1 MRLTDPD
8 GYAWLQQ
15 GEGWV
20 GNGIRRR
27 LTPVGSDRFAQA
39 VDWARDVLGPDDLA
53 FASFTFTD
61 DAGQLDGRGSAL
73 VVPEQVGRVEVGDP
87 QPPALQHVGS
97 KIRYAGSSIDE
108 VKWMEAVATATDR
121 IRAGAYEKVVLA
133 RDLHVWADYE
143 LDPIGLARRLSAR
156 FPSTMT
162 FLHERFV
169 GATPELLVRREGR
182 RVTSV
187 VLAGT
192 APPDEASGRAL
203 LASDKD
209 RSEHAFARD
218 SAVDSLRPLCTD
230 DLRADARPWLLRLDN
245 VQHLAT
251 RIEGTLAADTHILEV
266 VAALHPTA
274 AVGGAPRAAA
284 VADIR
289 ELEGMDRHR
298 YAAPIGILDG
308 RGDGTF
314 GIALR
319 CAQLEGTR
327 ARLFA
332 GAGIVADSLP
342 DAELEETRLKLRAM
356 QSVLGG

>member
-1 MRLTDPD
+1 MILSDPD
-8 GYAWLQQ
+8 GYAWLQH
-15 GEGWV
+15 GVGWV
-20 GNGIRRR
+20 GHGVRHR
-27 LTPVGSDRFAQA
+27 LTPAGPDRFADA
-39 VDWARDVLGPDDLA
+39 AAWARDRLAPDDLA
-53 FASFTFTD
+53 FASFTFAD
-61 DAGQLDGRGSAL
+61 DADGSAV
-73 VVPEQVGRVEVGDP
+73 VVPERVGRVEVGDP
-87 QPPALQHVGS
+87 PPPSLGHVGGR
-97 KIRYAGSSIDE
+97 IRYAGSSIDE

-121 IRAGAYEKVVLA
+121 IRAGAYDKVVLA
-133 RDLHVWADYE
+133 RDLHVWAEYE
-143 LDPIGLARRLSAR
+143 LDPVGLTRRLAVR

-169 GATPELLVRREGR
+169 GATPELLLRRAGR
-182 RVTSV
+182 RVTAV

-192 APPDEASGRAL
+192 APPDAASGRL
-203 LASDKD
+203 LLTSGKD

-218 SAVDSLRPLCTD
+218 SAVDSLIPWCRQLDVDPQ
-230 DLRADARPWLLRLDN
+230 PWLLRLDN

-251 RIEGTLAADTHILEV
+251 RIEGALAADAHVLDL

-289 ELEGMDRHR
+289 QLEGMDRHR
-298 YAAPIGILDG
+298 YAAPVGILDG

-319 CAQLEGTR
+319 CAQLDGNR